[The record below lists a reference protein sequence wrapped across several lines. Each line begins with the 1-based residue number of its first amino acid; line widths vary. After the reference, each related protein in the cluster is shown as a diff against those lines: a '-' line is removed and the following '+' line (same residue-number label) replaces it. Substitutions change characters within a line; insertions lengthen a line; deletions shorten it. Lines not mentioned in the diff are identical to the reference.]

1 MRQSLATLRLLGPFP
16 AVSVAVAC
24 AVAAAAYLIGHRA
37 DSHASPLAAPAAAS
51 LHGAAPGPAE
61 FARQLAGLA
70 NQFSAQAGGDVRLTQ
85 VDCVQGAHRGHYMC
99 SFALLRTSGPMEC
112 HLIQAIWT
120 PTEVDSFRVTLSGRA
135 ARCGSL
141 RDAIQSLQ

>member
-16 AVSVAVAC
+16 AVSLAVVF
-24 AVAAAAYLIGHRA
+24 AVAAGAYFIGHRA
-37 DSHASPLAAPAAAS
+37 DPETAPLAAPVATS
-51 LHGAAPGPAE
+51 LDAAPGPAE

-70 NQFSAQAGGDVRLTQ
+70 NQFSLQTGDDARLTQ
-85 VDCVQGAHRGHYMC
+85 VECVQGAHRGHYMC
-99 SFALLRTSGPMEC
+99 SFALLRTNRPMEC

-120 PTEVDSFRVTLSGRA
+120 PAGVDSFRITLSGRT

-141 RDAIQSLQ
+141 RDAIQSLR